1 MAILL
6 VFVLVVIIGG
16 VGFYVAGRP
25 TFTPAEQ
32 DLIVRGEVP
41 AGSDLERKNAS

>member
-1 MAILL
+1 MATLF

-32 DLIVRGEVP
+32 ILIVRGEVP
-41 AGSDLERKNAS
+41 AGSDLEKKLSS